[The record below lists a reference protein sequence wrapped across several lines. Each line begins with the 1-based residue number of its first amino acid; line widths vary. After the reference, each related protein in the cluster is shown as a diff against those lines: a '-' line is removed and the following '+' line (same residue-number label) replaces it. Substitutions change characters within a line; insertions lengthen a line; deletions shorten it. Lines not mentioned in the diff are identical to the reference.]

1 MARVLRALRCGRI
14 SNPRWCKRDERLLLF
29 EKLNN
34 TKVMATQASQNNTFG
49 WREGKQNGAKE
60 ALRSGR
66 SKGMWTAGNPMCVSG
81 LKQNLNARR
90 EGRRVAGAK
99 PGFIL
104 RSRDS
109 TLSSAEMEDCA

>member
-1 MARVLRALRCGRI
+1 
-14 SNPRWCKRDERLLLF
+14 LLLF

-34 TKVMATQASQNNTFG
+34 TKVMATQASWRATFG
-49 WREGKQNGAKE
+49 WKEGKQNGAKE

-66 SKGMWTAGNPMCVSG
+66 SKGMWTAGNPRCVSD

-90 EGRRVAGAK
+90 EGRRAAGEK

-104 RSRDS
+104 RNEGTR
-109 TLSSAEMEDCA
+109 

>member
-1 MARVLRALRCGRI
+1 M
-14 SNPRWCKRDERLLLF
+14 LLF

-60 ALRSGR
+60 ALRGGR

-99 PGFIL
+99 PGFIF
-104 RSRDS
+104 RNEGY
-109 TLSSAEMEDCA
+109 TLSSAEMENCAESSEAL